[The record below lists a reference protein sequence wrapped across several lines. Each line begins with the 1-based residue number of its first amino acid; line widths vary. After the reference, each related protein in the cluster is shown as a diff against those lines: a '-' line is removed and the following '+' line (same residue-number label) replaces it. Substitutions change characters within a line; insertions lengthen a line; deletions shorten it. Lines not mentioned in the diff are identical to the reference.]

1 MQRYDERDNL
11 WGIDSNDR
19 RWFQA
24 LTLAG
29 GVIASIMMAFLEIEY
44 RADDAEPNTVA
55 RNILLSI
62 GASFVAAGFVSW
74 AILQAKELTMA
85 IADWIRDANEKRKQ
99 QLRDEGRSQGLIEGI
114 RQGRIEGRGEGY
126 LMGYEDAT
134 EGKPLQPPTNGAN
147 PNGNGDN
154 GELK

>member
-1 MQRYDERDNL
+1 MNRYDERDNL

-29 GVIASIMMAFLEIEY
+29 GVIASIIMAFLEIEY
-44 RADDAEPNTVA
+44 RANDAGPNMVA

>member
-1 MQRYDERDNL
+1 
-11 WGIDSNDR
+11 
-19 RWFQA
+19 
-24 LTLAG
+24 
-29 GVIASIMMAFLEIEY
+29 
-44 RADDAEPNTVA
+44 
-55 RNILLSI
+55 
-62 GASFVAAGFVSW
+62 
-74 AILQAKELTMA
+74 MA

-114 RQGRIEGRGEGY
+114 RQGRIEGRGEGLIEGRGEGY

>member
-1 MQRYDERDNL
+1 MNRYDERDNL

-29 GVIASIMMAFLEIEY
+29 GVIASIIMAFLEIEY
-44 RADDAEPNTVA
+44 RAGDATPNTVA

-99 QLRDEGRSQGLIEGI
+99 QLRDEGRSQG
-114 RQGRIEGRGEGY
+114 RIEGRSEGY

-134 EGKPLQPPTNGAN
+134 EGKPLQPPANGAN
-147 PNGNGDN
+147 PNGEGDN
-154 GELK
+154 GASK